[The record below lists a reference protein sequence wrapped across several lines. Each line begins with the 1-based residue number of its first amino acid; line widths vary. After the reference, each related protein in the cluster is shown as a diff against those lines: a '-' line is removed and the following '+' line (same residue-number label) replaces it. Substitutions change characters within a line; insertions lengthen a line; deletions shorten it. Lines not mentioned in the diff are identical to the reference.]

1 MTGLTY
7 RNREE
12 ERDDRR
18 QQERLLVALD
28 AAPLQLRRDECGW
41 WIIGGRHGAIH
52 TWGDGKSWLA
62 YVIGRSVR
70 HWTMVKRRLA
80 FMTVTQ
86 DGDDEGC
93 LRLFRLPT
101 PDEAVMIRE
110 VLGLRKQRHLS
121 QSHREALIAGGSTHR
136 FRARRSAEA
145 PLPDIPVPADSN
157 GPQTRRTAPPD
168 PSERVPEEEVV

>member
-1 MTGLTY
+1 MSADGTES
-7 RNREE
+7 RRE
-12 ERDDRR
+12 RA
-18 QQERLLVALD
+18 QQEKLLVALD
-28 AAPLQLRRDECGW
+28 AAGSQLRRDECGW
-41 WIIGGRHGAIH
+41 WVIGGRQGAIH
-52 TWGDGKSWLA
+52 TWGDDATWVA
-62 YVIGRSVR
+62 FIQCRSAR
-70 HWTMVKRRLA
+70 QWNSVKRQLG